1 MDSLAGVR
9 GEKLTT
15 PAAFKKL
22 LKDGLINKNALRFS
36 SGKVSEL
43 CVCGT
48 QCTVCVL
55 CVVCGVCC
63 VCRVVF
69 LHLKLH
75 ITAEGAVAA

>member
-22 LKDGLINKNALRFS
+22 LKDGQINKGAMRFS

-43 CVCGT
+43 SVCGT
-48 QCTVCVL
+48 
-55 CVVCGVCC
+55 
-63 VCRVVF
+63 
-69 LHLKLH
+69 
-75 ITAEGAVAA
+75 

>member
-22 LKDGLINKNALRFS
+22 LKDGQVNKGAMRFS
-36 SGKVSEL
+36 SGKVSVL
-43 CVCGT
+43 CVCCI
-48 QCTVCVL
+48 QCTVCSVWYVML
-55 CVVCGVCC
+55 
-63 VCRVVF
+63 
-69 LHLKLH
+69 LHLKLR

>member
-22 LKDGLINKNALRFS
+22 LKDGQVNKGAMRFS
-36 SGKVSEL
+36 SGKVCVL
-43 CVCGT
+43 CVCGA

-55 CVVCGVCC
+55 CVVCDA
-63 VCRVVF
+63 
-69 LHLKLH
+69 
-75 ITAEGAVAA
+75 IAS